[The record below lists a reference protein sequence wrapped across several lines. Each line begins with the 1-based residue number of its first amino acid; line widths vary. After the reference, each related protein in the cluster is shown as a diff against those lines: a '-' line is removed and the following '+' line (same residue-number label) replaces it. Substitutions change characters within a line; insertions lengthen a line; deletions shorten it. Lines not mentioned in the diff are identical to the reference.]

1 MKCILFSGNQEIRI
15 DAANLEEA
23 NLSEY
28 NSLGLHLLDSV
39 VVVIPGE
46 MTGKELIRASQS
58 LQPMASELLMAI
70 VKVCIPCNSCRKEAL
85 GELMTDTIL
94 PEVAAP
100 YEELIKRGIAP
111 ESKLSCEAD
120 PGSHRIFVF
129 EAESVSRI

>member
-28 NSLGLHLLDSV
+28 NSLGLHLLDSAA
-39 VVVIPGE
+39 VVIPGE
-46 MTGKELIRASQS
+46 MAGKELIRASQS
-58 LQPMASELLMAI
+58 LQPMASELLMVI
-70 VKVCIPCNSCRKEAL
+70 VKVCIPCNSCRKEAM

-94 PEVAAP
+94 PEVAVR
-100 YEELIKRGIAP
+100 YEELIEAIAP

>member
-28 NSLGLHLLDSV
+28 NGLGLHLLDSAA
-39 VVVIPGE
+39 VVIPGE

-70 VKVCIPCNSCRKEAL
+70 VMVCIPCNSCRKEAL

-94 PEVAAP
+94 PEVAVR
-100 YEELIKRGIAP
+100 YEELIEAIAP

-129 EAESVSRI
+129 QAESVSRI